1 MHGCAWRTFRGM
13 KRSDFLKISSLWGGS
28 MLGGLGMSLSS
39 CSTENSGTNS
49 EANTS
54 WSKVDGSMMDHAAP
68 AIPKVR
74 VAMLGLGNRGSSL
87 IEMLEWL
94 VTQGHAEIVALC
106 DVQAEFVTRAADKV
120 STFQSFTPLLIDDAS
135 GEGWRQA
142 CDPEVADLV
151 VIATPWHLHTQM
163 ALYAM
168 EQGLHAASEVPI
180 AYTEEDCLAL
190 VTTSE
195 RTQRHCI
202 MLENCCYNGEE
213 LWLLNMVK
221 EGVFGDVTHAE
232 CAYLHDLRALL
243 LDATYYHKRW
253 RLREHLE
260 RDGNLYTTH
269 GLGPVCMYMDV
280 LRGDNL
286 SHLVSMSSN
295 EAALSKALRASEDPD
310 LQTLAPL
317 VKCGDVNTTLI
328 RTTEGKSI
336 MLQFD
341 THTGRPY
348 SRLDKL
354 CGTGATHYGYPSR
367 LYLDHGPTW
376 DWHRWQDDDAYDAAR
391 AKYDHPLWSSL
402 KEGITANQQGHGGMD
417 FVMMY
422 RLIRCLNEG
431 VSLDLSV
438 YDGALWSLVGVLSE
452 RSVAQGNQRVD
463 IPDVSGGRWAA
474 PGDHPVFRAV

>member
-1 MHGCAWRTFRGM
+1 M
-13 KRSDFLKISSLWGGS
+13 KRSDFLKISSLFGGG
-28 MLGGLGMSLSS
+28 MLGGLGLGLSS
-39 CSTENSGTNS
+39 CTADPTGTKKGMN
-49 EANTS
+49 S
-54 WSKVDGSMMDHAAP
+54 WSDVTGSMAAQAAP

-94 VTQGHAEIVALC
+94 VTQGHAEITALC
-106 DVQAEFVTRAADKV
+106 DVQPAYVQRAADKV
-120 STFQSFTPLLIDDAS
+120 ASFQTTAPLRIDDPL
-135 GEGWRQA
+135 GEEWKQA
-142 CDPEVADLV
+142 CNPELADLV
-151 VIATPWHLHTQM
+151 VIATPWHLHTPM

-190 VTTSE
+190 VKASE
-195 RTQRHCI
+195 RTQKHCI

-232 CAYLHDLRALL
+232 CAYLHDLRTLL
-243 LDATYYHKRW
+243 LDATYYHNRW

-295 EAALSKALRASEDPD
+295 EAALSKALRESEEPELQALASR
-310 LQTLAPL
+310 

-328 RTTEGKSI
+328 RTTAGKSI

-348 SRLDKL
+348 SRLNKL
-354 CGTGATHYGYPSR
+354 SGTGATHYGYPSR

-376 DWHRWQDDDAYDAAR
+376 DWHRWQEKEAYDVAR
-391 AKYDHPLWSSL
+391 AQYDHPLWSSL
-402 KEGITANQQGHGGMD
+402 KEGITSNQQGHGGMD

-431 VSLDLSV
+431 VALDLSV

-452 RSVAQGNQRVD
+452 RSVAQGNQRMD
-463 IPDVSGGRWAA
+463 IPDVSGGTWQTKRE
-474 PGDHPVFRAV
+474 HPVFRGV